1 MKLLVTAALV
11 AFALAYAL
19 GVLVDWQLDR
29 EYGPRER

>member
-1 MKLLVTAALV
+1 MRLLVTVAFV

-29 EYGPRER
+29 EYGRRER